1 MVVGDYEV
9 DALLDAEG
17 SFATYAEAFPDAGE
31 DDWAPWRDRHP
42 ELFDRDRW
50 RLPFRSYLIRGGGR
64 TILVD
69 TGVGPPGG
77 EWLPE
82 RQGWLLGEL
91 ERLGAWPDTV
101 FLTHVHIDHVGWNSA
116 FQGVPFV
123 THRDSIALSAE
134 RERPLP
140 AEATAVEGE
149 AELAPRVVAFETPG
163 HLPGHM
169 SIRIDEELVVLGDVA
184 VHPAM
189 LARPSLVYVSD
200 DDADRSARTR
210 EEAVSAYSD
219 RILACG
225 HFPGSSFGR
234 LLDGIWT
241 PIT

>member
-1 MVVGDYEV
+1 MAAGVPFV
-9 DALLDAEG
+9 
-17 SFATYAEAFPDAGE
+17 PD
-31 DDWAPWRDRHP
+31 PRR
-42 ELFDRDRW
+42 
-50 RLPFRSYLIRGGGR
+50 GR

-82 RQGWLLGEL
+82 RQGWLLGQL
-91 ERLGAWPDTV
+91 ERMGAWPDTV

-149 AELAPRVVAFETPG
+149 AELAPGVVAFETPG
-163 HLPGHM
+163 HL
-169 SIRIDEELVVLGDVA
+169 A

-200 DDADRSARTR
+200 DDDDQSARTR

-234 LLDGIWT
+234 ILDGIWT
-241 PIT
+241 PIA